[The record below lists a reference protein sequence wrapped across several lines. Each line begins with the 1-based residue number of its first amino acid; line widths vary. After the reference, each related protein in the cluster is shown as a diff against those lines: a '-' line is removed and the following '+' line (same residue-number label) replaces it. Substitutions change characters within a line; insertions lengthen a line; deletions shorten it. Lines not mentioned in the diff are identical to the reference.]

1 MANREGYPSL
11 FAYFFSAQWEIF
23 NFSSFVILM
32 NLSDLTTSPKSMR
45 YLLSI
50 SILGLLTLVS
60 VSCSKTQSGNAPS
73 DQAKPNILVIYF
85 DDLGYGDVSAY
96 GQTTL
101 KTPNIDKLAAGG
113 VRFTNG
119 YATSATCTPSRYG
132 MLTGI
137 YPWRNDNARIL
148 PGDAPMLIDTNLVTL
163 PKMLRKAGYRT
174 AIVGKWHL
182 GLGNGSVDWNQDI
195 ENNTNDVGFDYSYI
209 MAATTDRVPTVYI
222 ENRRVVGLSAND
234 PLQVSY
240 KQNFPGE
247 PTAISNPELMTS
259 QKWHHGHNQSVHN
272 GIPRIGYQK
281 GGKSALWHDEDMADV
296 FLNKAK
302 AFIDEANPKKTG
314 KPFFMYYAL
323 QQPHVPR
330 VPHPRFV
337 GTSGMGPRGDA
348 IIEADWCVGEII
360 KKLEEEGLAENTLVI
375 FSSDNGPVL
384 NDGYYDDAVEKIGT
398 HKPAGPLRGGKYSLF
413 EAGTKVPF
421 ITYWPGHIKP
431 KVSDALVCQLDLT
444 ASLAQLVGQ
453 KNPAP
458 DSRDMLSALLGESN
472 KGRDQL
478 VLEASGRLAFREGNY
493 ILIPS
498 YKGNALSKEVNI
510 ETGVAPE
517 YQLYDIAT
525 DQGQKQNIAQAQ
537 PQKLE
542 AMKVAMQKAVGDKFK
557 PAVADMELK

>member
-1 MANREGYPSL
+1 
-11 FAYFFSAQWEIF
+11 
-23 NFSSFVILM
+23 
-32 NLSDLTTSPKSMR
+32 MR

-50 SILGLLTLVS
+50 FTIGLLS
-60 VSCSKTQSGNAPS
+60 FGAFSCSKTQSGS
-73 DQAKPNILVIYF
+73 AKSEKSRPNILIIYL

-119 YATSATCTPSRYG
+119 YATSSTCTPSRYG

-137 YPWRNDNARIL
+137 YPWRNDDARIL
-148 PGDAPMLIDTNLVTL
+148 PGDAPLLIDTSLVTL

-182 GLGNGSVDWNQDI
+182 GLGSGNVDWNQDI
-195 ENNTNDVGFDYSYI
+195 QKNTNDVGFDYSYI

-240 KQNFPGE
+240 KENFPGE
-247 PTAISNPELMTS
+247 PTAISNPELMTK
-259 QKWHHGHNQSVHN
+259 QKWQHGHNQSVHN
-272 GIPRIGYQK
+272 GIPRIGFQK

-296 FLNKAK
+296 FLSKAK
-302 AFIDEANPKKTG
+302 AFIDENNPKKTNN
-314 KPFFMYYAL
+314 PFFMYYAL

-337 GTSGMGPRGDA
+337 GKSGMGPRGDA
-348 IIEADWCVGEII
+348 IIEADWCVGEIM
-360 KKLEEEGLAENTLVI
+360 KKLEAEGLADNTLII

-384 NDGYYDDAVEKIGT
+384 NDGYYDDAVEKLGA

-413 EAGTKVPF
+413 EAGTKVPL
-421 ITYWPGHIKP
+421 IAYWPGHIKP
-431 KVSDALVCQLDLT
+431 QVSDALVCQLDFMGSFAEL
-444 ASLAQLVGQ
+444 LGV
-453 KNPAP
+453 KNPST
-458 DSRDMLSALLGESN
+458 DSKNILTALLGES
-472 KGRDQL
+472 KTGRDEL

-493 ILIPS
+493 ILIPP
-498 YKGNALSKEVNI
+498 YKGVALQKQVNI

-517 YQLYDIAT
+517 FQLYDITT
-525 DQGQKQNIAQAQ
+525 DKGQQQNIAQAQ
-537 PQKLE
+537 PQKLAE
-542 AMKVAMQKAVGDKFK
+542 MKAAMQKAVGDKFQVNK
-557 PAVADMELK
+557 ADLELK